1 MTQTQGSLARQITD
15 YAHRADPYPIYAE
28 LRKTP
33 VVHDEE
39 GPYIVS
45 TYWEIHGLLHDPRL
59 SSEARNLDPE
69 AAPELVE
76 EDDPELPPSFLRLD
90 PPEHDRLRRL
100 AMAPFGPPHT
110 PRRLHAMRG
119 ELTRIVGELI
129 DGFEGRD
136 RIDLV
141 DHFSY
146 PFPVTVI
153 CRLLGVPR
161 EDEPRFHAWAE
172 TLAVS
177 LDPDPDADA
186 AERRRITRQAR
197 TELAMYL
204 SELMEERRRAPRD
217 DMLSDLV
224 NGQGPEGRMSRV
236 ELLSTAALLL
246 VAGHETTV
254 NLITNGMLTL
264 LRNPDVLARLRKAPH
279 LVVPLVEELLRFDPP
294 VQMLPQ
300 RTPLSEIDI
309 AGVTIPKG
317 ASVWLLL
324 ASGNRDPQRF
334 LDPDRFDPQRRDN
347 QHLGFGSG
355 IHSCFGAP
363 LARLE
368 AQIALTELA
377 RRLDAPRLLE
387 DPPTYRRNAVLRGPR
402 HLPIALEGLQ
412 PKASPNGS
420 SNRSSN
426 RSSNGSPNGSP
437 NGSR

>member
-1 MTQTQGSLARQITD
+1 MTQTQGSLVRQITD
-15 YAHRADPYPIYAE
+15 YAHRADPYPLYAE

-33 VVHDEE
+33 VAHDEE

-59 SSEARNLDPE
+59 SSDARNLDPR
-69 AAPELVE
+69 AAPELIE
-76 EDDPELPPSFLRLD
+76 EDGEEDEPGLPPSFLRLD
-90 PPEHDRLRRL
+90 PPEHDRLRSL
-100 AMAPFGPPHT
+100 AMAPFGPPNT
-110 PRRLHAMRG
+110 PRRLHTMRG

-161 EDEPRFHAWAE
+161 EDEPRFHAWAD
-172 TLAVS
+172 TVAAG
-177 LDPDPDADA
+177 LDPDPDADEDA
-186 AERRRITRQAR
+186 AERRRISRQAR
-197 TELAMYL
+197 TDLAVYL
-204 SELMEERRRAPRD
+204 SELIEERRRAPGD
-217 DMLSDLV
+217 DMLSALV
-224 NGQGPEGRMSRV
+224 GWEGPEGRMSRV

-264 LRNPDVLARLRKAPH
+264 LRNPEVLARLRNDPH

-294 VQMLPQ
+294 VQMLPR

-309 AGVTIPKG
+309 AGVTIPRG

-334 LDPDRFDPQRRDN
+334 LDPDRFEPQRRDN

-355 IHSCFGAP
+355 VHSCFGAP

-377 RRLDAPRLLE
+377 RRLEGPRLLE

-402 HLPIALEGLQ
+402 HLPLAFEGLR
-412 PKASPNGS
+412 PG
-420 SNRSSN
+420 
-426 RSSNGSPNGSP
+426 GSP